1 MTALTHDTNDTMP
14 RRGFFGRFAGA
25 MVLAGLATTP
35 VRAESTAAPSDG
47 PDWPGVRRITQAGRY

>member
-1 MTALTHDTNDTMP
+1 MPKMEDYMTDLTHDMTDMMP
-14 RRGFFGRFAGA
+14 RRGLFGRFAGA

-47 PDWPGVRRITQAGRY
+47 RTGRER